1 MFSMSLGIRSRTT
14 RGLAAAALILSLTA
28 TTYAGSANAAPMAN
42 TQACKV
48 ASQARNDAMSALWD
62 AWKASSSDLKT
73 LAKDTPALRHDLMG
87 AWHDLRSV
95 LMQAV
100 ADLKDL
106 GLGSACQHENE
117 DGAPT
122 MGAVATTT
130 DTTALEAQVKAIIDQ
145 AIKDLQAVVDAA
157 RKVVADPT
165 AATEPKDSTAS
176 DEPKDSTDGA
186 NGDKDDKDSHD
197 GNQAEDED
205 TNASNAD
212 KNEDG
217 DNDHSSATS
226 KAKSSNVAKATSVK
240 KSTNLRVKTNGNH
253 NGHRHERD

>member
-1 MFSMSLGIRSRTT
+1 MFSMSFRNRTG

-48 ASQARNDAMSALWD
+48 ASQARNDAMSALRD

-73 LAKDTPALRHDLMG
+73 LAKDTPALRHGLMG
-87 AWHDLRSV
+87 AWRDLRSV
-95 LMQAV
+95 LTQAV
-100 ADLKDL
+100 ADLRDL

-130 DTTALEAQVKAIIDQ
+130 DTTALDAQAKAIVDQ

-157 RKVVADPT
+157 RKVVADST
-165 AATEPKDSTAS
+165 AATAPKDSTAS

-197 GNQAEDED
+197 GNQAQDED
-205 TNASNAD
+205 KNANNED

-217 DNDHSSATS
+217 DNDNSTS
-226 KAKSSNVAKATSVK
+226 KAKAKSTVAKATNVK
-240 KSTNLRVKTNGNH
+240 KSTNLKVKGSDNH
-253 NGHRHERD
+253 NGPGHERE

>member
-1 MFSMSLGIRSRTT
+1 MFSMSLGIQSRTT

-48 ASQARNDAMSALWD
+48 ASQARNDAMSALRD

-87 AWHDLRSV
+87 AWRDLRSV
-95 LMQAV
+95 LTQAV

-130 DTTALEAQVKAIIDQ
+130 DTTALDVQVKAIVDQ

-186 NGDKDDKDSHD
+186 NGDEDK
-197 GNQAEDED
+197 NANNEDQ
-205 TNASNAD
+205 
-212 KNEDG
+212 NEDG
-217 DNDHSSATS
+217 DNDNSTAKAAKATS
-226 KAKSSNVAKATSVK
+226 TVAKATSVK
-240 KSTNLRVKTNGNH
+240 KSTNLKVKSNDNH
-253 NGHRHERD
+253 NGRGHERD

>member
-1 MFSMSLGIRSRTT
+1 MFSMSLGLRSRTT
-14 RGLAAAALILSLTA
+14 HGLAAAALIFSLTA

-48 ASQARNDAMSALWD
+48 ASQARNDAMSALRD

-73 LAKDTPALRHDLMG
+73 LAKDTPALRHDLMD
-87 AWHDLRSV
+87 AWRDLRSV

-130 DTTALEAQVKAIIDQ
+130 DTTALDAQVKTIVDQ

-157 RKVVADPT
+157 RKVVADPNAT
-165 AATEPKDSTAS
+165 TEPKDSTAS
-176 DEPKDSTDGA
+176 DEPKDSTDG
-186 NGDKDDKDSHD
+186 
-197 GNQAEDED
+197 NQAEDED
-205 TNASNAD
+205 TNASNED

-226 KAKSSNVAKATSVK
+226 TAKSTNVAKATSVK
-240 KSTNLRVKTNGNH
+240 NSTNLKVKTNSNH
-253 NGHRHERD
+253 NGHGHERD